1 MVVLLRERTDGL
13 IQYKDRR
20 INTASQNVLKYM
32 RMYDIRVLEYGKSG
46 PSASAPNASQVDASS
61 GGNDR

>member
-1 MVVLLRERTDGL
+1 MVVLLRDRTDGL

-32 RMYDIRVLEYGKSG
+32 RMYDIRVLEYGTSS